1 MKNWIIAVLVAVIAI
16 GGAVGAFAGTR
27 TVDRV
32 IEIRLWQ
39 NVDDPS
45 ENHLSIRARG
55 GDWSL
60 VEVPQAHGTSD
71 SGQYAYAD
79 LSVVV
84 PVDVDGPNQAAL
96 GAAETSGHWSIT
108 RLYDP
113 IYDEETVSA
122 STGPEAVLEKVWSG
136 SIVDRPYLQ
145 VYCRGDEMQALI
157 YWDKSIFAPVI
168 QNPVPTIRSV
178 PTVWRLDGGVPVTE
192 KWLPATH
199 GRATFAQYPAEFV
212 SQILGG
218 ETLIMRATPSNGE
231 HHTLTLDIT
240 GFADVMGNLTCYP
253 ARNPLSK

>member
-1 MKNWIIAVLVAVIAI
+1 MKNWIIAALVAVIAI
-16 GGAVGAFAGTR
+16 GGAVGAFAGTGA
-27 TVDRV
+27 VDRV

-39 NVDDPS
+39 NVDDPT

-55 GDWSL
+55 GDWSS
-60 VEVPQAHGTSD
+60 VGTVAVPQAHGLD
-71 SGQYAYAD
+71 ESGQYAYAD

-84 PVDVDGPNQAAL
+84 PVDVDGPDQADL
-96 GAAETSGHWSIT
+96 GTAETSGHWSIT

-122 STGPEAVLEKVWSG
+122 STGPEAVLDKVWSG

-145 VYCRGDEMQALI
+145 VYCRGEEMQALI

-199 GRATFAQYPAEFV
+199 GMATFAQYPAEFV

-231 HHTLTLDIT
+231 HHTLTLDIS
-240 GFADVMGNLTCYP
+240 GLADVMGNLTCYP
-253 ARNPLSK
+253 R

>member
-1 MKNWIIAVLVAVIAI
+1 MKNWIIAALVAVIAI
-16 GGAVGAFAGTR
+16 GGAVGAFAGTGA
-27 TVDRV
+27 VDRV

-79 LSVVV
+79 LSVVL
-84 PVDVDGPNQAAL
+84 PVDVDGPDQAAL
-96 GAAETSGHWSIT
+96 GAAQTSGHWSIT

-122 STGPEAVLEKVWSG
+122 ITGPEAVLDKVWSG

-145 VYCRGDEMQALI
+145 VYCRGEEMQALI
-157 YWDKSIFAPVI
+157 YWDKSIFAPSS
-168 QNPVPTIRSV
+168 R
-178 PTVWRLDGGVPVTE
+178 
-192 KWLPATH
+192 
-199 GRATFAQYPAEFV
+199 
-212 SQILGG
+212 
-218 ETLIMRATPSNGE
+218 TPSR
-231 HHTLTLDIT
+231 
-240 GFADVMGNLTCYP
+240 P
-253 ARNPLSK
+253 SARCRPSGASMVVFP